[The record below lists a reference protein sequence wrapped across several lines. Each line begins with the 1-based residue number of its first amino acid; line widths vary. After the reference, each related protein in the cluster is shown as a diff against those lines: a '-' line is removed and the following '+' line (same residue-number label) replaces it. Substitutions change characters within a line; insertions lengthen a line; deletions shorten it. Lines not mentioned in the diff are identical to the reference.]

1 MYKMY
6 ELEAHYCSTTIILK
20 KENLPLMP
28 FVLVTYSNEIA
39 NQPRDNLNNS
49 TEQQKDKIICFII
62 SIDGP
67 LNSYM

>member
-1 MYKMY
+1 
-6 ELEAHYCSTTIILK
+6 
-20 KENLPLMP
+20 MP
-28 FVLVTYSNEIA
+28 FVLVIYSNQIA